1 MLIYSKKGANTM
13 HLINVLSSIVCN
25 TLLDPNELEKAR
37 RRPGAFTRNNGKL
50 PYWTVMK
57 LLLQCNKTTVS
68 AMLDKFFLEI
78 RRQLGLAGSEDIS
91 CTQQAFSKARSGIDH
106 SLFESCFTRILDFL
120 CSKES
125 LSHGRRIGG
134 RWGTQIIA
142 IDGSKIP
149 LPNRKCLLEKYGGM
163 GRDASSPTAI
173 ASIAYDVL
181 NCRILDAQFESL
193 CIGERELAIRHM
205 ESIREH
211 QRAHLLYTMFVFDRG
226 YASKNLILFIQN
238 DLKSRYLFRLR
249 NKFSVEIDELS
260 APEDKNGVADHT
272 IYLYDNIKTRVLKFY
287 LPGGILETLITNDFE
302 MDAESFRTT
311 YFLRW
316 PVEGTYEL
324 IKEKVGL
331 TCFMGWSENSIL
343 QEFWIS
349 ILLANLS
356 LAIKKETDGILKHE
370 QAECSEKTN
379 KHLYQTNMNELIGC
393 LVRRFPLYMDLF
405 LEGAPTSKLYTIIKD
420 IYSFAIRHRVIDKKG
435 KDESNPRK
443 EPRKVKNHYNRKRT
457 H

>member
-1 MLIYSKKGANTM
+1 MKGVTTM
-13 HLINVLSSIVCN
+13 HLIKLLSSIICE
-25 TLLDPNELEKAR
+25 TLLDPAELAKAR

-57 LLLQCNKTTVS
+57 LLLECNKTTIS
-68 AMLDKFFLEI
+68 AMLDDYFLEI
-78 RRQLGLAGSEDIS
+78 RKMLGMKETESLACS
-91 CTQQAFSKARSGIDH
+91 QQAFSKARSGIDH
-106 SLFESCFTRILDFL
+106 SIFETCFQRMLNLL
-120 CSKES
+120 CAKEA
-125 LSHGRRIGG
+125 LSHGKRLGG

-149 LPNRKCLLEKYGGM
+149 LPNRGDLLEKYGGM

-181 NCRILDAQFESL
+181 NCRILDAQLEPL
-193 CIGERELAIRHM
+193 CIGERELAMRHM

-211 QRAHLLYTMFVFDRG
+211 QRADLLYTMFVFDRG

-238 DLKSRYLFRLR
+238 NLHSRYLFRLR
-249 NKFSVEIDELS
+249 NKFSVEIDEIP
-260 APEDKNGVADHT
+260 APEDRNGISDHT
-272 IYLYDNIKTRVLKFY
+272 ISLYDGIKVRVLKFY
-287 LPGGILETLITNDFE
+287 LPGGVLETLITNDFQME
-302 MDAESFRTT
+302 AESFRRT

-316 PVEGTYEL
+316 PIEGAYEL

-331 TCFMGWSENSIL
+331 TCFMGRSENSIL

-349 ILLANLS
+349 MLMANLS
-356 LAIKKETDGILKHE
+356 LAIKKETDGILKYAQTE
-370 QAECSEKTN
+370 ASPNMN
-379 KHLYQTNMNELIGC
+379 KHLYQTNINELIGSIS
-393 LVRRFPLYMDLF
+393 RRFSIYMDAY
-405 LEGAPTSKLYTIIKD
+405 LENDTDSPALHTVIRD
-420 IYSFAIRHRVIDKKG
+420 IFIFALRHRVIDKKG
-435 KDESNPRK
+435 LGESNPRR